1 MEDDEAMDGFIDDAD
16 KEQEQEEVSNLL
28 PGMYGGSRA
37 VVRLLMGAWSSC
49 LFARFASAL
58 FAPHSLALSPRSIL
72 PPVHAEQYQ
81 MARYQN
87 LEYHFKVISQFL
99 IHLIIRGP
107 TYARERKKQY
117 YRASYDAISRK
128 LQGQKDSLVTSSVW
142 KPDFKSS
149 LETYPEL
156 VVSHLDE
163 IEYGCDACHLTGRLS
178 RFSGELR
185 GKAYDRETF
194 EVSS

>member
-1 MEDDEAMDGFIDDAD
+1 MDASPNCLDFCTP
-16 KEQEQEEVSNLL
+16 SF
-28 PGMYGGSRA
+28 
-37 VVRLLMGAWSSC
+37 AWP
-49 LFARFASAL
+49 R
-58 FAPHSLALSPRSIL
+58 SLARSP
-72 PPVHAEQYQ
+72 AEQYQ

-107 TYARERKKQY
+107 TYARERRKQY
-117 YRASYDAISRK
+117 YRSSYDAISRK

-142 KPDFKSS
+142 KPDFKTS

-185 GKAYDRETF
+185 GKAYDRETL
-194 EVSS
+194 EVRKTILVGISVAVTRLTPDIGLG

>member
-1 MEDDEAMDGFIDDAD
+1 
-16 KEQEQEEVSNLL
+16 
-28 PGMYGGSRA
+28 
-37 VVRLLMGAWSSC
+37 
-49 LFARFASAL
+49 
-58 FAPHSLALSPRSIL
+58 
-72 PPVHAEQYQ
+72 

-99 IHLIIRGP
+99 IHLLIRGP
-107 TYARERKKQY
+107 SYARERKKQY
-117 YRASYDAISRK
+117 YRASYEAISRK
-128 LQGQKDSLVTSSVW
+128 LQSQKDSLVTSSVW
-142 KPDFKSS
+142 KPDFKTS

-194 EVSS
+194 EVREVLFWLWILLISLAGSGGRGA